1 MTMAGVILY
10 SLPQVVQVVQPSNP
24 AGGVMIT
31 SFHHTRSDFKVFW
44 NVDNDIDFFI
54 RDYDRKIKA
63 IGTDTYSIVITNPKT
78 GKLLFQV
85 ALVAVDASIGH
96 LRLTLTAQESIL
108 LPIGTLSYSIVR
120 NDAGRNT
127 LMFTDRDHGPQ
138 STLEVKYGPI
148 PAQMEPTVITHSDF
162 AVIDG
167 SLRAGAYQGP
177 SILTD
182 ASNMRT
188 FLISSSELTG
198 QIVFEASLSE
208 TPPTTA
214 ADWFVA
220 HQEPFLSFTGCR
232 TVNLEGNYSWVRLVL
247 VEISGRMT
255 EILMK

>member
-1 MTMAGVILY
+1 MTMAGVILF

-54 RDYDRKIKA
+54 RDYDRKIKSV
-63 IGTDTYSIVITNPKT
+63 GQDTYSIMITNPKT
-78 GKLLFQV
+78 GKLLSQV
-85 ALVAVDASIGH
+85 ALTVVDPAVGH
-96 LRLTLTAQESIL
+96 LRLTLTAQDSIL
-108 LPIGTLSYSIVR
+108 LPIGTLRYSIIR
-120 NDAGRNT
+120 NAAGKNT

-148 PAQMEPTVITHSDF
+148 PAQIEPEIITHADF
-162 AVIDG
+162 ATIDG
-167 SLRAGAYQGP
+167 SLRAGAFQGP
-177 SILTD
+177 SILSD

-188 FLISSSELTG
+188 FLISCRELTG
-198 QIVFEASLSE
+198 QIVFEASLTE
-208 TPPTTA
+208 TPPSTA
-214 ADWFVA
+214 SDWFVA
-220 HQEPFLSFTGCR
+220 HQEPFLNYTGCR

-247 VEISGRMT
+247 VEITGSMT